1 MFSSSKGL
9 LSLGKVIR
17 ALTSAPVA
25 THVPYR
31 ESKLTRFLQDSLGGN
46 SRTVMLACISAA
58 ESNIH
63 ETLSTLQ
70 YASRYAVALWCP
82 VHTITTMRNECTIAI
97 DELAGPNP
105 SRIK

>member
-1 MFSSSKGL
+1 LPGADVDADPIFMSWQGL

-17 ALTSAPVA
+17 ALTSTPVA

-46 SRTVMLACISAA
+46 SRTVMLACVSAA

-70 YASRYAVALWCP
+70 YASRYALQCL
-82 VHTITTMRNECTIAI
+82 T
-97 DELAGPNP
+97 L
-105 SRIK
+105 

>member
-1 MFSSSKGL
+1 MSWQGL

-17 ALTSAPVA
+17 ALTSTPVA

-46 SRTVMLACISAA
+46 SRTVMLACVSAA

-70 YASRYAVALWCP
+70 YASRYAWHFLASVAKYILIEVLP
-82 VHTITTMRNECTIAI
+82 MVYY
-97 DELAGPNP
+97 LAGRNP
-105 SRIK
+105 FRTK